1 MINML
6 LITFDGFCYMFT
18 GKHFIR
24 DHVELVPALFAE
36 LILELL
42 LISFLVPAIVGG

>member
-6 LITFDGFCYMFT
+6 LITLDEFCYAFT

-24 DHVELVPALFAE
+24 DLIALIPALFAE
-36 LILELL
+36 LFLELL
-42 LISFLVPAIVGG
+42 LIGILVPAVVGG

>member
-6 LITFDGFCYMFT
+6 LITFDGFCYAFT
-18 GKHFIR
+18 GRKFIR
-24 DHVELVPALFAE
+24 DRLELIPALFAE

-42 LISFLVPAIVGG
+42 LIVLLVPAVVGG

>member
-6 LITFDGFCYMFT
+6 LITFDGFYYAFT
-18 GKHFIR
+18 DKKFIR
-24 DHVELVPALFAE
+24 DRLELIPAFFAE

-42 LISFLVPAIVGG
+42 LLAFLVPAVVGG

>member
-6 LITFDGFCYMFT
+6 LITFDGFCYAFT

-24 DHVELVPALFAE
+24 DREELVPALFAE
-36 LILELL
+36 LFLELL
-42 LISFLVPAIVGG
+42 LIGLLVPVVIGG